1 MKANILA
8 AARRL
13 VFLAVWLLSQTFSMA
28 ANADRLD
35 YVRPDILP
43 PPLNNA
49 TTAERVELGRAL
61 FFDPRLSGSNWI
73 SCATCHNPGLGWAD
87 GLPTGI
93 GNGMESLPRSTP
105 TVLNT
110 AYNKFQFWDG
120 RARTLEEQALAPIV
134 EAGEMHQDIGM
145 LVEELAAIAGYVGL
159 FEQAYPAEGITESTI
174 SRAIAA
180 YERTLITT
188 DAPFDL
194 WVGGDET
201 AIDDAA
207 KRGFELFEGK
217 ARCAVCH
224 HGFNFQDDGFHNI
237 GLTSKGEPDPGRYA
251 VRPIAAVMGAF
262 KTPTLREL
270 ARTAP
275 YMHDGS
281 YVTLRAVLEH
291 YNRGGDV
298 LEGLSPQMRPLDL
311 TADEIDDLLA
321 FLDTLN
327 SIDPLTETIPI
338 LPQ

>member
-1 MKANILA
+1 MKANFS

-13 VFLAVWLLSQTFSMA
+13 VIPTVWILLQTFSTA
-28 ANADRLD
+28 ASADRLD

-43 PPLNNA
+43 PPPNNA
-49 TTAERVELGRAL
+49 STAERVELGRVL

-93 GNGMESLPRSTP
+93 GNGMESLARSTP

-110 AYNKFQFWDG
+110 AYNKFQGWDG
-120 RARTLEEQALAPIV
+120 RARTLEEQALSPIAD
-134 EAGEMHQDIGM
+134 AGEMHQDIGM
-145 LVEELAAIAGYVGL
+145 LVEELKAIAGYAGL
-159 FEQAYPAEGITESTI
+159 FERAYPEEGINESTI

-180 YERTLITT
+180 YERTLLTT

-194 WVGGDET
+194 WVAGDEA
-201 AIDDAA
+201 AIDEAA

-217 ARCAVCH
+217 ARCTACH
-224 HGFNFQDDGFHNI
+224 QGFNFQDDGFHNI
-237 GLTSKGEPDPGRYA
+237 GLLSKGEPDPGRYA
-251 VRPIAAVMGAF
+251 VRPIAAVFGAF

-281 YVTLRAVLEH
+281 YATLREVLDH

-298 LEGLSPQMRPLDL
+298 VEGLSPEMRPLDL
-311 TADEIDDLLA
+311 TPEEIDDLLA

-327 SIDPLTETIPI
+327 SIEPLTETIPI